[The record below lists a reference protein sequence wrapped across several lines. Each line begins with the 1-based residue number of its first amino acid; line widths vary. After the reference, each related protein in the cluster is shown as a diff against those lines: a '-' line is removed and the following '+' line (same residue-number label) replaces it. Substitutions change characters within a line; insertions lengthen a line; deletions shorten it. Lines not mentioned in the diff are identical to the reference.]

1 VGFGK
6 SFGNWGWYGL
16 GDTAAK
22 LAVIASI
29 DRTYVFVNLV
39 LRRDALNSNPFFGKT
54 NGFLLPAAV
63 TNVLRFGDIQKNIF
77 GFNIFGDDI
86 TTRMSATASVL
97 IDSDG
102 VGLLIVVLCAFLL

>member
-1 VGFGK
+1 M
-6 SFGNWGWYGL
+6 
-16 GDTAAK
+16 
-22 LAVIASI
+22 ASI
-29 DRTYVFVNLV
+29 DQTYVFVNIV
-39 LRRDALNSNPFFGKT
+39 LRRDAHNNNPFFGKT
-54 NGFLLPAAV
+54 HGFLLPAAV
-63 TNVLRFGDIQKNIF
+63 TNILLFGDIQKNIF